1 MQYKPPPPVVIYP
14 LSTTDDFIS
23 KGPIPLAGST
33 AENPLLE
40 KNDLSIYV
48 RPEIRKSCAWDI
60 NLKFSPEIIEKEKL
74 EQIFIEKPRGG
85 AGKSMPFLCV
95 KVRSKI
101 KPVLEL
107 PFAKVGTIINESDY
121 IECNESGTA
130 VLRVKFTS
138 RPRAVFH
145 KHSDI
150 MVLVVSLRRGNS
162 TICSDDREL
171 IFRGG
176 TGSIHSAE
184 GRNGNLAKKKK
195 EVTGSEYMLSP
206 EPQRPVYNEQRQ
218 SYPEPQRQS
227 YPEPQRQTYHNESY
241 QIKET
246 VATITHT
253 PYNVQPTPVTPV
265 TPITPIT
272 PITPPTPYQDPK
284 LDTNI
289 MPLWPSDD
297 FPDFDST
304 PQSLFPTYES
314 VIDPYQQSNYPFDI
328 ISEPVLT
335 PQYTVVFGKRRGSCK
350 ICLSECSFYRGPGGP
365 CNECGCFPSQH
376 IDLDNIKSL

>member
-1 MQYKPPPPVVIYP
+1 MQYKPPVVIYP
-14 LSTTDDFIS
+14 VSSTEVQDFTIS
-23 KGPIPLAGST
+23 KPNVPTPL
-33 AENPLLE
+33 ENPLLGE
-40 KNDLSIYV
+40 KCDLSIYV

-85 AGKSMPFLCV
+85 AGKSAPFLCV

-150 MVLVVSLRRGNS
+150 MVLIVSLKRGNS
-162 TICSDDREL
+162 TVCSDAREL

-195 EVTGSEYMLSP
+195 ETPVPEYTLPP
-206 EPQRPVYNEQRQ
+206 EPQRQIYT
-218 SYPEPQRQS
+218 EPQRQS
-227 YPEPQRQTYHNESY
+227 YPPEPQRTYHSESY

-246 VATITHT
+246 VTTLAHT
-253 PYNVQPTPVTPV
+253 PYNVQPTPVTP
-265 TPITPIT
+265 ITPIT
-272 PITPPTPYQDPK
+272 PTPPVPYQEPK
-284 LDTNI
+284 QQIQIDTNI

-297 FPDFDST
+297 FPDFDTST
-304 PQSLFPTYES
+304 QSLFQYES

-350 ICLSECSFYRGPGGP
+350 LCLNECSFYRGPGGP